1 MYAYIKVAR
10 KEILSDFIKFS
21 DCLKTKEKLSK
32 LKIMIDGIISNFK
45 VKSAV

>member
-10 KEILSDFIKFS
+10 KDILSGFRKFS

-32 LKIMIDGIISNFK
+32 LKIMTDGIILNFK